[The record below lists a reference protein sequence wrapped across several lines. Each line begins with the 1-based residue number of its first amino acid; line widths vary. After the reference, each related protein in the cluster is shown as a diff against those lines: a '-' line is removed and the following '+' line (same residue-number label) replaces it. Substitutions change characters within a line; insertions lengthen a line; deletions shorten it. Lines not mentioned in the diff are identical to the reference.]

1 MTRLRRSTPGIA
13 FAAAPAGRFQTGSK
27 IPGAEPKAAKEK
39 RQTFDIVAAGKRVEA
54 TAQRRRALGVAG
66 GAALLA
72 FAFVPRGF
80 VGAVLAVV
88 GAALVVRGVTGQSL
102 GETAK
107 RIARRLGSAR
117 ERDRRDAVDQASFES
132 FPASDP
138 PAHSPS
144 KA

>member
-1 MTRLRRSTPGIA
+1 V
-13 FAAAPAGRFQTGSK
+13 
-27 IPGAEPKAAKEK
+27 KEK
-39 RQTFDIVAAGKRVEA
+39 RQTFDIVAVGRRVEA
-54 TAQRRRALGVAG
+54 TAQRRRAIGVAG

-72 FAFVPRGF
+72 FAFVPRGI
-80 VGAVLAVV
+80 VGAMLAVV
-88 GAALVVRGVTGQSL
+88 GAALVVRSVTGQSF

-107 RIARRLGSAR
+107 RVGRRLGSAR
-117 ERDRRDAVDQASFES
+117 GRGRRDAVDQASFES